1 MNYNQIKIIKNRIL
15 DNRLKIYTTVILS
28 GIILTALLMYIRCFF
43 GTEFS
48 DEAYYV
54 SEAKEM
60 LNGNIPFAVNNS
72 SKALGFTF
80 LLIPIIF
87 VHALFDSSLEGIVLI
102 TRLCFVTLKVVIVI
116 VSYCILQKNLK
127 KSSVLLIIGTL
138 LPLNGYLQN
147 FNYNSVPIWLLL
159 LAGLLLFDA
168 VEQNSKYKRA
178 EVWSAGFVTAIA
190 LFANPGWGITLFIF
204 LALLLVRIKD
214 KREKAIE
221 VLLFCSA
228 LMVEVLIVI
237 VPIVIQTSFEEFWYG
252 VYRLFIN
259 PIPVDSLAQHKEWED
274 VFLHFRNPFINRLT
288 KMIIIST
295 IVYIIVHKQR
305 WLKKEKSTKRECL
318 VLGLA
323 FALLMDTICIIY
335 AEQEINQFAMIAF
348 AFTIYM
354 FVFFFGGIY
363 KEEKIILYLGFY
375 PIAFVIAEIIL
386 VDYNATIQRFVNG
399 ITVLVPTLYILLKQ
413 KLKLTRCIATL
424 LAGVLICSMD
434 YTDYKYIYRDDVIT
448 NLDYKVESGVYKGIY
463 TTEERSKDVIELE
476 KYLNELIGKDET
488 YSFRDNV
495 PFAYLMTHKG
505 KMCELSTWD
514 YLQYTYHRNS
524 PTPLYDYYRR
534 RNMIP
539 EWIVYIDY
547 GRDEKMSIED
557 AEYKYN
563 DWVNAYYDKIDD
575 FAMNE
580 TFYHVIAYKYNGS
593 FDGDYQ
599 RWINND

>member
-1 MNYNQIKIIKNRIL
+1 M
-15 DNRLKIYTTVILS
+15 
-28 GIILTALLMYIRCFF
+28 
-43 GTEFS
+43 
-48 DEAYYV
+48 
-54 SEAKEM
+54 
-60 LNGNIPFAVNNS
+60 
-72 SKALGFTF
+72 
-80 LLIPIIF
+80 
-87 VHALFDSSLEGIVLI
+87 
-102 TRLCFVTLKVVIVI
+102 
-116 VSYCILQKNLK
+116 
-127 KSSVLLIIGTL
+127 
-138 LPLNGYLQN
+138 
-147 FNYNSVPIWLLL
+147 
-159 LAGLLLFDA
+159 
-168 VEQNSKYKRA
+168 
-178 EVWSAGFVTAIA
+178 
-190 LFANPGWGITLFIF
+190 
-204 LALLLVRIKD
+204 
-214 KREKAIE
+214 
-221 VLLFCSA
+221 
-228 LMVEVLIVI
+228 
-237 VPIVIQTSFEEFWYG
+237 
-252 VYRLFIN
+252 
-259 PIPVDSLAQHKEWED
+259 
-274 VFLHFRNPFINRLT
+274 
-288 KMIIIST
+288 
-295 IVYIIVHKQR
+295 
-305 WLKKEKSTKRECL
+305 
-318 VLGLA
+318 
-323 FALLMDTICIIY
+323 
-335 AEQEINQFAMIAF
+335 
-348 AFTIYM
+348 
-354 FVFFFGGIY
+354 
-363 KEEKIILYLGFY
+363 
-375 PIAFVIAEIIL
+375 

-413 KLKLTRCIATL
+413 KSKLTRCIATL

-448 NLDYKVESGVYKGIY
+448 NLDCEVESGVYKGIY
-463 TTEERSKDVIELE
+463 TTEERAKDIIELE